1 MADLVS
7 MRADVAEARQKID
20 SILAI
25 DGELSTDQVAELERV
40 DKEFQRLS
48 EEVRKAEIVDSAR
61 QSLAKPNFDFRG
73 KTSAHDVSKKLDS
86 REQFRQN
93 LLAEIR
99 NPGSFQ
105 ARMIDFASGATG
117 ATGNAIDLLPVDLQ
131 NEMVRLLSEMSAVR
145 QAATVRSY
153 PNDVEIP
160 VVTSRATIT
169 AYTGEGEAYET
180 FEPDFGK
187 LRIRSFKSAAETLI
201 TEEVLADSRGGVV
214 SEILQQHAEAHAEF
228 WEGRYLATSSVQN
241 ATNPDGI
248 LTAVFSGG
256 FNSDNDI
263 TDYTISSGT
272 GFGNVSYD
280 DLVETAYGMPA
291 AYWKTPKTWIVG
303 PGMFRELLNLADGNG
318 RPLLLPAATGT
329 AQDGRA
335 DFNLLG
341 YPVLVSDQMPGA
353 GANAFAAVLL
363 SKESY
368 VVADRSGI
376 STKTD
381 DGGEFGRAGLTAYRS
396 FVRADGRWMRP
407 VSSARLKLAAS

>member
-48 EEVRKAEIVDSAR
+48 EEVRKAEVVDSAR
-61 QSLAKPNFDFRG
+61 QSLAKPNFDFRS
-73 KTSAHDVSKKLDS
+73 KTSAHDVGKKLDS
-86 REQFRQN
+86 RQQFAEN
-93 LLAEIR
+93 LRAEIR

-105 ARMIDFASGATG
+105 ARMIDFDSGATG

-160 VVTSRATIT
+160 VVSTRATIT
-169 AYTGEGEAYET
+169 AYTGEGEAYDN
-180 FEPDFGK
+180 FDPDFSK

-201 TEEVLADSRGGVV
+201 TEEVLSDSRGGTV
-214 SEILQQHAEAHAEF
+214 SEILQQHAEAHGEF
-228 WEGRYLATSSVQN
+228 WEGKYLGTASAQN

-248 LTAVFSGG
+248 LTAVFTNVPGAPTDHTLPSGG
-256 FNSDNDI
+256 TAFSDV
-263 TDYTISSGT
+263 T
-272 GFGNVSYD
+272 YD
-280 DLVETAYGMPA
+280 ALVETAYGMPA

-341 YPVLVSDQMPGA
+341 
-353 GANAFAAVLL
+353 
-363 SKESY
+363 
-368 VVADRSGI
+368 
-376 STKTD
+376 
-381 DGGEFGRAGLTAYRS
+381 
-396 FVRADGRWMRP
+396 
-407 VSSARLKLAAS
+407 